1 LLLPAACS
9 PVDDAPVSATNA
21 AFLHGVASGDPDSTS
36 VVIWTRISNATGT
49 TAVDWRVASDV
60 EFQNV
65 VANGKYSTDEIRD
78 HTVKVVVNELSPGQD
93 YFYQFVVDGRP
104 SPTGRTKTLP
114 IGHVDRMVFAVA
126 TISTPMKRS
135 RKTKI
140 SISLCISVIT
150 SMNMAAT
157 PMPGKPA
164 DVSGV
169 IMSHR
174 TKH

>member
-1 LLLPAACS
+1 MLLPAACS
-9 PVDDAPVSATNA
+9 PVDDAPVSGTNA
-21 AFLHGVASGDPDSTS
+21 TFLHGVASGDPDSTS

-49 TAVDWRVASDV
+49 TGVGWRVASDV
-60 EFQNV
+60 DFQNV
-65 VANGKYSTDEIRD
+65 VANGQYSTDEIRD

-126 TISTPMKRS
+126 T